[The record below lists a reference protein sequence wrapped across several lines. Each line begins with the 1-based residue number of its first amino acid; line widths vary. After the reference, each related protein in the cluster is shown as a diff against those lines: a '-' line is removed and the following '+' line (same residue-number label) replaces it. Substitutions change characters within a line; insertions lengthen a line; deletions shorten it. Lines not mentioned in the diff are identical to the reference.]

1 MESMNKF
8 KVLTIIVICMFIF
21 AIAAIYSNTKDASE
35 GKLQAKQQAQNEQ
48 VQDEIKTNENTDETN
63 NSDTATQI
71 DVLNR
76 RIDELN
82 DKIGNSDNNGTP
94 LVCKIYGSMT
104 SSGIEPLSPDAAVQE
119 AKVNNN
125 DLVITCS
132 MK

>member
-48 VQDEIKTNENTDETN
+48 VQDEIKTNENTDEAN

-94 LVCKIYGSMT
+94 LNCKIYGSMT
-104 SSGIEPLSPDAAVQE
+104 SSGIEQLSPDAAVQE

-132 MK
+132 MR

>member
-63 NSDTATQI
+63 NSDTATQF

-94 LVCKIYGSMT
+94 LNCKIYGSMT

>member
-35 GKLQAKQQAQNEQ
+35 GKMQAKQQAQDEQ
-48 VQDEIKTNENTDETN
+48 VQDEIKTNENTDEAN

-94 LVCKIYGSMT
+94 LNCKIYGSMT
-104 SSGIEPLSPDAAVQE
+104 SSGIEQLSPDAAVQE

-132 MK
+132 MR

>member
-94 LVCKIYGSMT
+94 LNCKIYGSMT

-119 AKVNNN
+119 EKVNNN

>member
-35 GKLQAKQQAQNEQ
+35 GKLQAKQQAQNE
-48 VQDEIKTNENTDETN
+48 IKTNENTDETN

-94 LVCKIYGSMT
+94 LDCKIYGSMT

>member
-48 VQDEIKTNENTDETN
+48 VQDEIKTNENTDATN

-94 LVCKIYGSMT
+94 LDCKIYGSMT

>member
-94 LVCKIYGSMT
+94 LDCKIYGSMT
-104 SSGIEPLSPDAAVQE
+104 SSSIEPLSPDAAVQE

>member
-63 NSDTATQI
+63 NSDTTTQI
-71 DVLNR
+71 GVLNR

-94 LVCKIYGSMT
+94 LNCKFM
-104 SSGIEPLSPDAAVQE
+104 AV
-119 AKVNNN
+119 
-125 DLVITCS
+125 
-132 MK
+132 

>member
-35 GKLQAKQQAQNEQ
+35 GKLQAKQQAQDEQ
-48 VQDEIKTNENTDETN
+48 VQDEIKTNENTDEAN

-94 LVCKIYGSMT
+94 LSCKIYGSMT
-104 SSGIEPLSPDAAVQE
+104 SSGIEQLSPDAAVQE

-132 MK
+132 MR

>member
-8 KVLTIIVICMFIF
+8 KVLTIIVICMFVF

-82 DKIGNSDNNGTP
+82 DQIGNSDNNGTP
-94 LVCKIYGSMT
+94 LDCKIYGSMT

>member
-63 NSDTATQI
+63 NGDTATQI

-94 LVCKIYGSMT
+94 LDCKIYGSMT

>member
-8 KVLTIIVICMFIF
+8 KVLTIIVICMFVF

-82 DKIGNSDNNGTP
+82 DKISNSDNNGTP
-94 LVCKIYGSMT
+94 LDCKIYGSMT

>member
-82 DKIGNSDNNGTP
+82 DKIGNSDSNGTP
-94 LVCKIYGSMT
+94 LDCKIYGSMT

>member
-94 LVCKIYGSMT
+94 LDCKIYGSMT

-119 AKVNNN
+119 AKVNNK

>member
-82 DKIGNSDNNGTP
+82 DKIGNSDNNGIP
-94 LVCKIYGSMT
+94 LNCKIYGSMT

>member
-94 LVCKIYGSMT
+94 LNCKIYGSMT

-125 DLVITCS
+125 DLVITRS

>member
-94 LVCKIYGSMT
+94 LNGKFYGSMT

>member
-94 LVCKIYGSMT
+94 LNCIIYGSMT

>member
-82 DKIGNSDNNGTP
+82 DKIGNSDNNVTP
-94 LVCKIYGSMT
+94 LDCKIYGSMT